1 MVTNLFS
8 NLEPKPDDP
17 ILGISSAYRADPRP
31 EKVNLSVGMYLDDSG
46 EVPLLKSVAE
56 AEKRLSAPPKKISF
70 DRKKF
75 APYLDKLGGDQ
86 EIEALFL
93 EFLQERVR

>member
-1 MVTNLFS
+1 MATNLFS

-46 EVPLLKSVAE
+46 EVPLFRSVAE
-56 AEKRLSAPPKKISF
+56 AEKRLLERASAPTAT
-70 DRKKF
+70 
-75 APYLDKLGGDQ
+75 APWKG
-86 EIEALFL
+86 IPTST
-93 EFLQERVR
+93 RP